1 MERNFS
7 MKPSLYL
14 AGPITGSSWEEITEW
29 RDRVT
34 FALGE
39 NITCLSPLRN
49 KEYLSNETHVCDCY
63 DEHLMSTQRAI
74 FTRDMF
80 DVERTTGLF
89 INLLNA
95 KRVSIGTVMEIS
107 YAWSLRHPII
117 TVMEKNN
124 IHQHS
129 MLREASSWVVETLDD
144 GIEVARRLFL

>member
-1 MERNFS
+1 ML
-7 MKPSLYL
+7 KPSLYL

-29 RDRVT
+29 RQRVT
-34 FALGE
+34 WALEG
-39 NITCLSPLRN
+39 ITCLSPLRN
-49 KEYLSNETHVCDCY
+49 KEYLSNEMQVADAY
-63 DEHLMSTQRAI
+63 DQHIMSTQRAI

-89 INLLNA
+89 VNLLNA

-117 TVMEKNN
+117 VIVEHDN

-129 MLREASSWVVETLDD
+129 MLRESSSWVVDTLDD